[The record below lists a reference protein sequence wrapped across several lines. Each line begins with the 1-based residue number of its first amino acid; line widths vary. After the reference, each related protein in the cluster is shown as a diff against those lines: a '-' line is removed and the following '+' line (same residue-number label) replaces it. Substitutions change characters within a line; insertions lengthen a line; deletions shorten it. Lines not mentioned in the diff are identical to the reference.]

1 MILNTQDHEQ
11 QVVETFAEHVDFCG
25 EPFKEEILKKV
36 LELKG
41 NDYKI
46 LTSFVE
52 ELKQTESS
60 ELVAM
65 NQIYLDKKFHVR
77 KNEAQCERNELIIL
91 RWIDQ
96 WRLRRAK
103 GRYWNAFKIYCAA
116 KVKEK
121 KSVKFCQ
128 DFYERGLKMRSIR
141 HFKLFSQVAGNRM
154 YKRRVEEKITIEVQA
169 KVQEKKLQLEFLE
182 SMIREL
188 EEKYRIELRK
198 KAILKN
204 QCDQAYLRGVS
215 AISQEALKMSYS
227 TLDDYYRGMKM
238 PSYTRENIYQQ
249 MRTLNGPTTL
259 TEQIH

>member
-1 MILNTQDHEQ
+1 
-11 QVVETFAEHVDFCG
+11 
-25 EPFKEEILKKV
+25 
-36 LELKG
+36 
-41 NDYKI
+41 
-46 LTSFVE
+46 
-52 ELKQTESS
+52 
-60 ELVAM
+60 
-65 NQIYLDKKFHVR
+65 
-77 KNEAQCERNELIIL
+77 
-91 RWIDQ
+91 
-96 WRLRRAK
+96 
-103 GRYWNAFKIYCAA
+103 
-116 KVKEK
+116 
-121 KSVKFCQ
+121 
-128 DFYERGLKMRSIR
+128 
-141 HFKLFSQVAGNRM
+141 M

-259 TEQIH
+259 TEQIHQEHHMMEVPLQSHVNTALKSTLKHETSFGR